1 MMSRSQLMAQ
11 LAMMLGGRAAERVV
25 FDEITTGA
33 SNDLERVTQTAKQM
47 VTRFGMS
54 EKLGPMA
61 LGHQQG
67 QVFMGRDF
75 HAQPDYS
82 DEIAFQIDKEIRRI
96 VDESYDTAEDLL
108 VRNRTLLDKLSK
120 ELIEVETVDANHL
133 MRLIEEYAVDEIQVD
148 GPSRNGHPDGHRE

>member
-1 MMSRSQLMAQ
+1 MAQ

-33 SNDLERVTQTAKQM
+33 SNDLERVTQTARQM

-75 HAQPDYS
+75 NNQPDYS
-82 DEIAFQIDKEIRRI
+82 DEIAFQIDKEIGA
-96 VDESYDTAEDLL
+96 SSTSPTTWP
-108 VRNRTLLDKLSK
+108 RTCWS
-120 ELIEVETVDANHL
+120 ETGSSSTSSP
-133 MRLIEEYAVDEIQVD
+133 R
-148 GPSRNGHPDGHRE
+148 S

>member
-1 MMSRSQLMAQ
+1 
-11 LAMMLGGRAAERVV
+11 
-25 FDEITTGA
+25 
-33 SNDLERVTQTAKQM
+33 
-47 VTRFGMS
+47 
-54 EKLGPMA
+54 MA

-82 DEIAFQIDKEIRRI
+82 DEIAFQIDKEMEAHRGRVLRHRRGPPGARRPS
-96 VDESYDTAEDLL
+96 E
-108 VRNRTLLDKLSK
+108 KLSK

-148 GPSRNGHPDGHRE
+148 GPSQRPPGRPPGVDARH

>member
-1 MMSRSQLMAQ
+1 
-11 LAMMLGGRAAERVV
+11 
-25 FDEITTGA
+25 
-33 SNDLERVTQTAKQM
+33 
-47 VTRFGMS
+47 MS

-108 VRNRTLLDKLSK
+108 IRNRALLDQLSK
-120 ELIEVETVDANHL
+120 ELIEYETVDAKHL
-133 MRLIEEYAVDEIQVD
+133 ARLVEEYAVDKVPAESALPESD
-148 GPSRNGHPDGHRE
+148 GRSRGNDYLD